1 MRQHTANMKNK
12 TSLIAILWGILLCFT
27 LPVLAQNSLQRQKD
41 SLRQVIEHSE
51 GIDKLRSYNRLYYL
65 YMSEIADDQK
75 MDTLLM
81 LLNRVEA
88 EAIKQGNAEMQGMVY
103 GNTIIAHINRS
114 EHDKVIEKAPAY
126 LDFYIENG
134 LWKFY
139 YQIHMQLITAYNLK
153 GEYESAVEEAEK
165 MYARAK
171 ERKDKAGMATALY
184 ATGIIYNSQDRWKE
198 EEKCFRECIGLLWE
212 VSGYDNILTQ
222 SYAFLCVVLR
232 AQNRYDD
239 LLQLVPEYEKA
250 IARFEKAS
258 GRAQPE
264 ARGNLYIALMNTYI
278 DIREYDKAEPYLAK
292 IEGLVNNDISRF
304 ELLRARALILR
315 ARGDYGKALAAVDS
329 AMTRTPEADFNRN
342 SLRRIKMQILARMG
356 RYQEADG
363 LLDEIIATNDT
374 LKNVEVNARFDELR
388 IQYEVEKHI
397 AEKERNF
404 HYLLFALAICLIFA
418 LLLAGT
424 FYYNRMIALKN
435 RKLYERIKEQDRL
448 ADELS
453 RLAGTRRSK
462 TSSEASPDESGK
474 TAGAADGLAPCSE
487 QQNLVARLQEYLLS
501 GDNLSDTDI
510 SRDDIISVLGTNKN
524 VLTDAV
530 KAVTGK
536 SPMEYMRTLRV
547 EEARRKLDS
556 HPELTIEAIAFSCG
570 FNIPS
575 TFYRLF
581 RKQYGIS
588 PTEYRKMAKSQE
600 K

>member
-1 MRQHTANMKNK
+1 MKYK
-12 TSLIAILWGILLCFT
+12 TSLITILWGSLLNLA
-27 LPVLAQNSLQRQKD
+27 LPVLAQNNLQHQKD

-51 GIDKLRSYNRLYYL
+51 EIDKLRSYNRLYYL

-103 GNTIIAHINRS
+103 GNAIIAHINRS

-153 GEYESAVEEAEK
+153 GEYESAVEEGEK

-222 SYAFLCVVLR
+222 SYAFLCMVLR

-292 IEGLVNNDISRF
+292 IEGLINNDISRF
-304 ELLRARALILR
+304 ELLRARALILQSH
-315 ARGDYGKALAAVDS
+315 GDYGKALAAIDS
-329 AMTRTPEADFNRN
+329 AMTRTPESDFNRN

-356 RYQEADG
+356 RYREADG
-363 LLDEIIATNDT
+363 LLNEIIATNDT

-388 IQYEVEKHI
+388 TQYEVEKHI

-404 HYLLFALAICLIFA
+404 HYLLFALAICLVLA
-418 LLLAGT
+418 LLLAGA
-424 FYYNRMIALKN
+424 FYYNRTIALKN

-448 ADELS
+448 ADEIS
-453 RLAGTRRSK
+453 RLENARQSE
-462 TSSEASPDESGK
+462 SSPKDSGK
-474 TAGAADGLAPCSE
+474 KAGATELFASSGE
-487 QQNLVARLQEYLLS
+487 QQNLVIRLQEYLLS
-501 GDNLSDTDI
+501 DDNLSNTDI
-510 SRDDIISVLGTNKN
+510 NRDDIISALGTNKN
-524 VLTDAV
+524 ALTDAV
-530 KAVTGK
+530 KSVTGK
-536 SPMEYMRTLRV
+536 SPMEYMRTLKV

-588 PTEYRKMAKSQE
+588 PTEYRKMATSKE

>member
-1 MRQHTANMKNK
+1 M
-12 TSLIAILWGILLCFT
+12 
-27 LPVLAQNSLQRQKD
+27 
-41 SLRQVIEHSE
+41 
-51 GIDKLRSYNRLYYL
+51 YYL

-88 EAIKQGNAEMQGMVY
+88 EAIKQGNAQMQGMVY
-103 GNTIIAHINRS
+103 GNAIIAHMNRS

-134 LWKFY
+134 LWRFY

-153 GEYESAVEEAEK
+153 GEYEPAVEEAEK

-184 ATGIIYNSQDRWKE
+184 ATGIVYNSQDRWKE

-222 SYAFLCVVLR
+222 SYAFLCMVLR

-250 IARFEKAS
+250 IARFEKAA

-329 AMTRTPEADFNRN
+329 AMTRTPEADFDRN

-356 RYQEADG
+356 RYREADG
-363 LLDEIIATNDT
+363 LLDEIIAMNDT

-453 RLAGTRRSK
+453 RLAGTRRLKASP
-462 TSSEASPDESGK
+462 EASPDESGE

-510 SRDDIISVLGTNKN
+510 SRDDIISALGTNKN

>member
-81 LLNRVEA
+81 LLNQVEA

-103 GNTIIAHINRS
+103 GNAIIAHINRS

-153 GEYESAVEEAEK
+153 GEYESAVEEGEK

-198 EEKCFRECIGLLWE
+198 EEKCFRECIDLLWE

-222 SYAFLCVVLR
+222 SYAFLCMVLR
-232 AQNRYDD
+232 AQNRYDE

-250 IARFEKAS
+250 IARFEKAAR
-258 GRAQPE
+258 RAQPE

-278 DIREYDKAEPYLAK
+278 DIREYDKAEPYLTK
-292 IEGLVNNDISRF
+292 IEALVNNDISRF
-304 ELLRARALILR
+304 ELLRARALILQS
-315 ARGDYGKALAAVDS
+315 RGDYDKALAAIDS

-356 RYQEADG
+356 RYREADG
-363 LLDEIIATNDT
+363 LLDEIIAMNDT

-418 LLLAGT
+418 LLLAGA

-435 RKLYERIKEQDRL
+435 RKLYERIKEQDRM

-453 RLAGTRRSK
+453 RLAGTCRSK
-462 TSSEASPDESGK
+462 TSSEASPDESDK

-501 GDNLSDTDI
+501 GDNLSDADI
-510 SRDDIISVLGTNKN
+510 SRDDIISALGTNKN

-588 PTEYRKMAKSQE
+588 PAEYRKMAKSQE

>member
-1 MRQHTANMKNK
+1 MKYK
-12 TSLIAILWGILLCFT
+12 TSLITILWGSLLNLA
-27 LPVLAQNSLQRQKD
+27 LPVLAQNNLQHQKD

-88 EAIKQGNAEMQGMVY
+88 EAIKQGNAEKQGMVY
-103 GNTIIAHINRS
+103 GNAIIAHINRS

-153 GEYESAVEEAEK
+153 GEYESAVEEGEK

-222 SYAFLCVVLR
+222 SYAFLCMVLR

-292 IEGLVNNDISRF
+292 IEGLINNDISRF
-304 ELLRARALILR
+304 ELLRARALILQSH
-315 ARGDYGKALAAVDS
+315 GDYGKALAAIDS
-329 AMTRTPEADFNRN
+329 AMTRTPESDFNRN

-356 RYQEADG
+356 RYREADG
-363 LLDEIIATNDT
+363 LLNEIIATNDT

-388 IQYEVEKHI
+388 TQYEVEKHI

-404 HYLLFALAICLIFA
+404 HYLLFALAICLVLA
-418 LLLAGT
+418 LLLAGA
-424 FYYNRMIALKN
+424 FYYNRTIALKN

-453 RLAGTRRSK
+453 RLENARQSE
-462 TSSEASPDESGK
+462 SSPKDSGK
-474 TAGAADGLAPCSE
+474 KAGATELFASSGE
-487 QQNLVARLQEYLLS
+487 QQNLVIRLQEYLLS
-501 GDNLSDTDI
+501 DDNLSNTDI
-510 SRDDIISVLGTNKN
+510 NRDDIISALGTNKN
-524 VLTDAV
+524 ALTDAV
-530 KAVTGK
+530 KSVTGK
-536 SPMEYMRTLRV
+536 SPMEYMRTLKV

-588 PTEYRKMAKSQE
+588 PTEYRKMATSKE

>member
-1 MRQHTANMKNK
+1 MKYK
-12 TSLIAILWGILLCFT
+12 TSLITILWGSLLNLA
-27 LPVLAQNSLQRQKD
+27 LPVLAQNNLQHQKD

-103 GNTIIAHINRS
+103 GNAIIAHINRS

-153 GEYESAVEEAEK
+153 GEYESAVEEGEK

-222 SYAFLCVVLR
+222 SYAFLCMVLR

-292 IEGLVNNDISRF
+292 IEGLINNDISRF
-304 ELLRARALILR
+304 ELLRARALILQSH
-315 ARGDYGKALAAVDS
+315 GDYGKALAAIDS
-329 AMTRTPEADFNRN
+329 AMTRTPESDFNRN
-342 SLRRIKMQILARMG
+342 C
-356 RYQEADG
+356 RYLPG
-363 LLDEIIATNDT
+363 W
-374 LKNVEVNARFDELR
+374 
-388 IQYEVEKHI
+388 
-397 AEKERNF
+397 
-404 HYLLFALAICLIFA
+404 
-418 LLLAGT
+418 G
-424 FYYNRMIALKN
+424 
-435 RKLYERIKEQDRL
+435 
-448 ADELS
+448 
-453 RLAGTRRSK
+453 
-462 TSSEASPDESGK
+462 
-474 TAGAADGLAPCSE
+474 
-487 QQNLVARLQEYLLS
+487 
-501 GDNLSDTDI
+501 
-510 SRDDIISVLGTNKN
+510 
-524 VLTDAV
+524 
-530 KAVTGK
+530 VTGK
-536 SPMEYMRTLRV
+536 QTV
-547 EEARRKLDS
+547 
-556 HPELTIEAIAFSCG
+556 C
-570 FNIPS
+570 
-575 TFYRLF
+575 
-581 RKQYGIS
+581 
-588 PTEYRKMAKSQE
+588 
-600 K
+600 

>member
-1 MRQHTANMKNK
+1 M
-12 TSLIAILWGILLCFT
+12 
-27 LPVLAQNSLQRQKD
+27 
-41 SLRQVIEHSE
+41 
-51 GIDKLRSYNRLYYL
+51 YYL

-88 EAIKQGNAEMQGMVY
+88 EAIKQGNAQMQGMVY
-103 GNTIIAHINRS
+103 GNAIIAHMNRS
-114 EHDKVIEKAPAY
+114 EYDKVIEKAPAY

-134 LWKFY
+134 LWRFY

-153 GEYESAVEEAEK
+153 GEYEAAVEEAEK

-184 ATGIIYNSQDRWKE
+184 ATGIVYNSQDRWKE

-222 SYAFLCVVLR
+222 SYAFLCMVLR

-250 IARFEKAS
+250 IARFEKAA

-278 DIREYDKAEPYLAK
+278 DIREYDKAEPYLTK

-329 AMTRTPEADFNRN
+329 AMTRLPEADFDRN

-356 RYQEADG
+356 RYREADG
-363 LLDEIIATNDT
+363 LLDEIIAMNDT

-453 RLAGTRRSK
+453 RLAGTRRLKASP
-462 TSSEASPDESGK
+462 EASPDESGN

-510 SRDDIISVLGTNKN
+510 SRDDIISALGTNKN

>member
-1 MRQHTANMKNK
+1 MKYK

-27 LPVLAQNSLQRQKD
+27 LPVLAHNNLQHQKD

-51 GIDKLRSYNRLYYL
+51 GIDKLKSYNRLYYL
-65 YMSEIADDQK
+65 YMSEVGDDQK

-81 LLNRVEA
+81 LFNQVEA
-88 EAIKQGNAEMQGMVY
+88 EAIKQGNVEIQGMVY
-103 GNTIIAHINRS
+103 GNAIIAYMNRS

-153 GEYESAVEEAEK
+153 GEYEPAVEEAEK

-184 ATGIIYNSQDRWKE
+184 ATGLIYNSQDRWKE
-198 EEKCFRECIGLLWE
+198 EEKCFRECIDLLWE

-222 SYAFLCVVLR
+222 SYAFLCMVLR
-232 AQNRYDD
+232 AQNRYDE

-258 GRAQPE
+258 GRTQPE

-278 DIREYDKAEPYLAK
+278 DIHDYDKAEPYLAK
-292 IEGLVNNDISRF
+292 TEALINNDISRF
-304 ELLRARALILR
+304 ELLRARALILQS
-315 ARGDYGKALAAVDS
+315 RGDYGKALAAVDS
-329 AMTRTPEADFNRN
+329 AINRTLEADFNLN
-342 SLRRIKMQILARMG
+342 SIRRIKMQLLARMG

-388 IQYEVEKHI
+388 TQYEVEKHI
-397 AEKERNF
+397 AGKERNF
-404 HYLLFALAICLIFA
+404 HYFLFALAICLVLV

-448 ADELS
+448 TDELS
-453 RLAGTRRSK
+453 RLANVRQSE
-462 TSSEASPDESGK
+462 SSGEDSGK
-474 TAGAADGLAPCSE
+474 TAGATELFAPSGE
-487 QQNLVARLQEYLLS
+487 QQSLVIRLQEYLLS
-501 GDNLSDTDI
+501 DDNLSNTDI
-510 SRDDIISVLGTNKN
+510 NRDDIISALGTNKN
-524 VLTDAV
+524 ALTDAV

-536 SPMEYMRTLRV
+536 SPMEYMRTLKV

-588 PTEYRKMAKSQE
+588 PTEYRKMSTLQE

>member
-1 MRQHTANMKNK
+1 MKYK

-27 LPVLAQNSLQRQKD
+27 LPVLAQNNLQHQKD
-41 SLRQVIEHSE
+41 SLQQVIEHSE
-51 GIDKLRSYNRLYYL
+51 GIDKLKSYNRLCYL
-65 YMSEIADDQK
+65 YMSEVADNQK

-81 LLNRVEA
+81 LFNQVEA
-88 EAIKQGNAEMQGMVY
+88 EAIKQGNVEIQGMVY
-103 GNTIIAHINRS
+103 GNAIIAHINRS

-153 GEYESAVEEAEK
+153 GEYEPAIEEAEK

-222 SYAFLCVVLR
+222 SYAFLCMVLR

-258 GRAQPE
+258 GRTQPE

-278 DIREYDKAEPYLAK
+278 DIHDYDKAEPYLAK
-292 IEGLVNNDISRF
+292 IEALINNDISRF

-315 ARGDYGKALAAVDS
+315 SRGDYGKALAAIDS
-329 AMTRTPEADFNRN
+329 AINRTLESDFNLN
-342 SLRRIKMQILARMG
+342 SIRRIKMQILARMG
-356 RYQEADG
+356 RYREADG

-388 IQYEVEKHI
+388 TQYEVEKHI
-397 AEKERNF
+397 AGKERNF
-404 HYLLFALAICLIFA
+404 HYFLFALAICLVLV
-418 LLLAGT
+418 LLLAGA

-453 RLAGTRRSK
+453 RLANVRQSE
-462 TSSEASPDESGK
+462 SSGENSGK
-474 TAGAADGLAPCSE
+474 TAGATDIFAPSGE
-487 QQNLVARLQEYLLS
+487 QQSLVIRLQEYLLS
-501 GDNLSDTDI
+501 DDNLSNTDI
-510 SRDDIISVLGTNKN
+510 NRDDIISALGTNKN
-524 VLTDAV
+524 ALTDAV

-536 SPMEYMRTLRV
+536 SPMEYMRTLKV

-588 PTEYRKMAKSQE
+588 PTEYRKMSTLQE

>member
-1 MRQHTANMKNK
+1 MKYK
-12 TSLIAILWGILLCFT
+12 TSLITILWGSLLNLA
-27 LPVLAQNSLQRQKD
+27 LPVLAQNNLQHQKD

-103 GNTIIAHINRS
+103 GNAIIAHINRS

-153 GEYESAVEEAEK
+153 GEYESAVEEGEK

-222 SYAFLCVVLR
+222 SYAFLCMVLR

-292 IEGLVNNDISRF
+292 IEGLINNDISRF
-304 ELLRARALILR
+304 ELLRARALILQSH
-315 ARGDYGKALAAVDS
+315 GDYGKALAAIDS
-329 AMTRTPEADFNRN
+329 AMTRTPESDFNRN

-356 RYQEADG
+356 RYREADG
-363 LLDEIIATNDT
+363 LLNEIIATNDT

-388 IQYEVEKHI
+388 TQYEVEKHI

-404 HYLLFALAICLIFA
+404 HYLLFALAICLVLA
-418 LLLAGT
+418 LLLAGA
-424 FYYNRMIALKN
+424 FYYNRTIALKN

-453 RLAGTRRSK
+453 RLENARQSE
-462 TSSEASPDESGK
+462 SSPKDSGK
-474 TAGAADGLAPCSE
+474 KAGATELFASSGE
-487 QQNLVARLQEYLLS
+487 QQNLVIRLQEYLLS
-501 GDNLSDTDI
+501 DDNLSNTDI
-510 SRDDIISVLGTNKN
+510 NRDDIISALGTNKN
-524 VLTDAV
+524 ALTDAV
-530 KAVTGK
+530 KSVTGK
-536 SPMEYMRTLRV
+536 SPMEYMRTLKV
-547 EEARRKLDS
+547 EKARRKLDS

-588 PTEYRKMAKSQE
+588 PTEYRKMATSKE

>member
-153 GEYESAVEEAEK
+153 GEYESAVEEGEK

-222 SYAFLCVVLR
+222 SYAFLCMVLR

-292 IEGLVNNDISRF
+292 IEALVNNDISRF
-304 ELLRARALILR
+304 ELLRARALILQS
-315 ARGDYGKALAAVDS
+315 RGDYDKALAAIDS

-356 RYQEADG
+356 RYREADG
-363 LLDEIIATNDT
+363 LLDEIIAMNDT

-424 FYYNRMIALKN
+424 FYYNRMIAPQKPQVVRAN
-435 RKLYERIKEQDRL
+435 Q
-448 ADELS
+448 
-453 RLAGTRRSK
+453 GTRPAGRR
-462 TSSEASPDESGK
+462 AVAVGGHPPLESF
-474 TAGAADGLAPCSE
+474 
-487 QQNLVARLQEYLLS
+487 
-501 GDNLSDTDI
+501 
-510 SRDDIISVLGTNKN
+510 
-524 VLTDAV
+524 
-530 KAVTGK
+530 TG
-536 SPMEYMRTLRV
+536 SLPGRV
-547 EEARRKLDS
+547 R
-556 HPELTIEAIAFSCG
+556 
-570 FNIPS
+570 
-575 TFYRLF
+575 
-581 RKQYGIS
+581 
-588 PTEYRKMAKSQE
+588 
-600 K
+600 

>member
-1 MRQHTANMKNK
+1 MKYK
-12 TSLIAILWGILLCFT
+12 TSLITILWGSLLNLA
-27 LPVLAQNSLQRQKD
+27 LPVLAQNNLQHQKD

-103 GNTIIAHINRS
+103 GNAIIAHINRS

-153 GEYESAVEEAEK
+153 GEYESAVEEGEK

-222 SYAFLCVVLR
+222 SYAFLCMVLR

-292 IEGLVNNDISRF
+292 IEGLINNDISRF
-304 ELLRARALILR
+304 ELLRARALILQSH
-315 ARGDYGKALAAVDS
+315 GDYGKALAAIDS
-329 AMTRTPEADFNRN
+329 AMTRTPESDFNRN

-356 RYQEADG
+356 RYREADG
-363 LLDEIIATNDT
+363 LLNEIIATNDT

-388 IQYEVEKHI
+388 TQYEVEKHI

-404 HYLLFALAICLIFA
+404 HYLLFALAICLVLA
-418 LLLAGT
+418 LLLAGA
-424 FYYNRMIALKN
+424 FYYNRTIALKN

-453 RLAGTRRSK
+453 RLENARQSE
-462 TSSEASPDESGK
+462 SSPKDSGK
-474 TAGAADGLAPCSE
+474 KAGATELFASSGE
-487 QQNLVARLQEYLLS
+487 QQNLVIRLQEYLLS
-501 GDNLSDTDI
+501 DDNLSNTDI
-510 SRDDIISVLGTNKN
+510 NRDGIISALGTNKN
-524 VLTDAV
+524 ALTDAV
-530 KAVTGK
+530 KSVTGK
-536 SPMEYMRTLRV
+536 SPMEYMRTLKV

-588 PTEYRKMAKSQE
+588 PTEYRKMATSKE

>member
-1 MRQHTANMKNK
+1 MKYK
-12 TSLIAILWGILLCFT
+12 TSLITILWGSLLNLA
-27 LPVLAQNSLQRQKD
+27 LPVLAQNNLQHQKD

-103 GNTIIAHINRS
+103 GNAIIAHINRS

-153 GEYESAVEEAEK
+153 GEYESAVEEGEK

-222 SYAFLCVVLR
+222 SYAFLCMVLR

-292 IEGLVNNDISRF
+292 IEGLINNDISRF
-304 ELLRARALILR
+304 ELLRARALILQSH
-315 ARGDYGKALAAVDS
+315 GDYGKALAAIDS
-329 AMTRTPEADFNRN
+329 AMTRTPESYFNRN

-356 RYQEADG
+356 RYREADG
-363 LLDEIIATNDT
+363 LLNEIIATNDT

-388 IQYEVEKHI
+388 TQYEVEKHI

-404 HYLLFALAICLIFA
+404 HYLLFALAICLVLA
-418 LLLAGT
+418 LLLAGA
-424 FYYNRMIALKN
+424 FYYNRTIALKN

-453 RLAGTRRSK
+453 RLENARQSE
-462 TSSEASPDESGK
+462 SSPKDSGK
-474 TAGAADGLAPCSE
+474 KAGATELFASSGE
-487 QQNLVARLQEYLLS
+487 QQNLVIRLQEYLLS
-501 GDNLSDTDI
+501 DDNLSNTDI
-510 SRDDIISVLGTNKN
+510 NRDDIISALGTNKN
-524 VLTDAV
+524 ALTDAV
-530 KAVTGK
+530 KSVTGK
-536 SPMEYMRTLRV
+536 SPMEYMRTLKV

-588 PTEYRKMAKSQE
+588 PTEYRKMATSKE

>member
-1 MRQHTANMKNK
+1 MKYK

-27 LPVLAQNSLQRQKD
+27 LPLSAQNSLQRQKD

-103 GNTIIAHINRS
+103 GNAIIAHINRS

-153 GEYESAVEEAEK
+153 GEYEPAIEEAEK

-184 ATGIIYNSQDRWKE
+184 ATGIVYNSQDRWKE

-278 DIREYDKAEPYLAK
+278 DIREYDKAEPYLTK

-315 ARGDYGKALAAVDS
+315 ARGDYGKALAAIDS
-329 AMTRTPEADFNRN
+329 AMTRTPESDFNRN

-356 RYQEADG
+356 RYREADG
-363 LLDEIIATNDT
+363 LLNEIIATNDT

-388 IQYEVEKHI
+388 TQYEVEKHI

-404 HYLLFALAICLIFA
+404 HYLLFALAICLVLA
-418 LLLAGT
+418 LLLAGA
-424 FYYNRMIALKN
+424 FYYNRTIALKN

-453 RLAGTRRSK
+453 RLENARQSE
-462 TSSEASPDESGK
+462 SSPKDSGK
-474 TAGAADGLAPCSE
+474 KAGATELFASSGE
-487 QQNLVARLQEYLLS
+487 QQNLVIRLQEYLLS
-501 GDNLSDTDI
+501 DDNLSNTDI
-510 SRDDIISVLGTNKN
+510 NRDDIISALGTNKN
-524 VLTDAV
+524 ALTDAV
-530 KAVTGK
+530 KSVTGK
-536 SPMEYMRTLRV
+536 SPMEYMRTLKV

-588 PTEYRKMAKSQE
+588 PTEYRKMATSKE

>member
-1 MRQHTANMKNK
+1 MKYK
-12 TSLIAILWGILLCFT
+12 TSLITILWGSLLNLA
-27 LPVLAQNSLQRQKD
+27 LPVLAQNNLQHQKD

-103 GNTIIAHINRS
+103 GNAIIAHINRS

-153 GEYESAVEEAEK
+153 GEYESAVEEGEK

-222 SYAFLCVVLR
+222 SYAFLCMVLR

-292 IEGLVNNDISRF
+292 IEGLINNDISRF
-304 ELLRARALILR
+304 ELLRARALILQSH
-315 ARGDYGKALAAVDS
+315 GDYGKALAAIDS
-329 AMTRTPEADFNRN
+329 AMTRTPESDFNRN

-356 RYQEADG
+356 RFREADG
-363 LLDEIIATNDT
+363 LLNEIIATNDT

-388 IQYEVEKHI
+388 TQYEVEKHI

-404 HYLLFALAICLIFA
+404 HYLLFALAICLVLA
-418 LLLAGT
+418 LLLAGA
-424 FYYNRMIALKN
+424 FYYNRTIALKN

-453 RLAGTRRSK
+453 RLENARQSE
-462 TSSEASPDESGK
+462 SSPKDSGK
-474 TAGAADGLAPCSE
+474 KAGATELFASSGE
-487 QQNLVARLQEYLLS
+487 QQNLVIRLQEYLLS
-501 GDNLSDTDI
+501 DDNLSNTDI
-510 SRDDIISVLGTNKN
+510 NRDDIISALGTNKN
-524 VLTDAV
+524 ALTDAV
-530 KAVTGK
+530 KSVTGK
-536 SPMEYMRTLRV
+536 SPMEYMRTLKV

-588 PTEYRKMAKSQE
+588 PTEYRKMATSKE

>member
-1 MRQHTANMKNK
+1 MKYK
-12 TSLIAILWGILLCFT
+12 TSLITILWGSLLNLA
-27 LPVLAQNSLQRQKD
+27 LPVLAQNNLQHQKD

-103 GNTIIAHINRS
+103 GNAIIAHINRS

-153 GEYESAVEEAEK
+153 GEYESAVEEGEK

-222 SYAFLCVVLR
+222 SYAFLCMVLR

-292 IEGLVNNDISRF
+292 IEGLINNDISRF
-304 ELLRARALILR
+304 ELLRARALILQS
-315 ARGDYGKALAAVDS
+315 RGDYGKALAAIDS
-329 AMTRTPEADFNRN
+329 AMTRTPESDFNRN

-356 RYQEADG
+356 RYREADG
-363 LLDEIIATNDT
+363 LLNEIIATNDT

-388 IQYEVEKHI
+388 TQYEVEKHI

-404 HYLLFALAICLIFA
+404 HYLLFALAICLVLA
-418 LLLAGT
+418 LLLAGA
-424 FYYNRMIALKN
+424 FYYNRTIALKN

-453 RLAGTRRSK
+453 RLENARQSE
-462 TSSEASPDESGK
+462 SSPKDSGK
-474 TAGAADGLAPCSE
+474 KAGATELFASSGE
-487 QQNLVARLQEYLLS
+487 QQNLVIRLQEYLLS
-501 GDNLSDTDI
+501 DDNLSNTDI
-510 SRDDIISVLGTNKN
+510 NRDDIISALGTNKN
-524 VLTDAV
+524 ALTDAV
-530 KAVTGK
+530 KSVTGK
-536 SPMEYMRTLRV
+536 SPMEYMRTLKV

-588 PTEYRKMAKSQE
+588 PTEYRKMATSKE

>member
-1 MRQHTANMKNK
+1 MKYK
-12 TSLIAILWGILLCFT
+12 TGLIAILWGSLLS
-27 LPVLAQNSLQRQKD
+27 LASPLSAQNSLQRQKD

-88 EAIKQGNAEMQGMVY
+88 EAIKQGNAQMQGMVY
-103 GNTIIAHINRS
+103 GNAIIAHMNRS

-134 LWKFY
+134 LWRFY

-153 GEYESAVEEAEK
+153 GEYEPAVEEAEK

-184 ATGIIYNSQDRWKE
+184 ATGIVYNSQDRWKE

-222 SYAFLCVVLR
+222 SYAFLCMVLR

-250 IARFEKAS
+250 IARFEKAA

-329 AMTRTPEADFNRN
+329 AMTRTPEADFDRN

-356 RYQEADG
+356 RYREADG
-363 LLDEIIATNDT
+363 LLDEIIAMNDT

-453 RLAGTRRSK
+453 RLAGTRRLKASP
-462 TSSEASPDESGK
+462 EASPDGSGK

-510 SRDDIISVLGTNKN
+510 SRDDIISALGTNKN

>member
-1 MRQHTANMKNK
+1 MKYK
-12 TSLIAILWGILLCFT
+12 TSLITILWGSLLNLA
-27 LPVLAQNSLQRQKD
+27 LPVLAQNNLQHQKD

-103 GNTIIAHINRS
+103 GNAIIAHINRS

-153 GEYESAVEEAEK
+153 GEYESAVEEGEK

-222 SYAFLCVVLR
+222 SYAFLCMVLR

-292 IEGLVNNDISRF
+292 IEGLINNDISRF
-304 ELLRARALILR
+304 ELLRARALILQSH
-315 ARGDYGKALAAVDS
+315 GDYGKALAAIDS
-329 AMTRTPEADFNRN
+329 AMTRTPESDFNRN

-356 RYQEADG
+356 RYREADG
-363 LLDEIIATNDT
+363 LLNEIIATNDT

-388 IQYEVEKHI
+388 TQYEVEKHI

-404 HYLLFALAICLIFA
+404 HYLLFALAICLVLA
-418 LLLAGT
+418 LLLAGA
-424 FYYNRMIALKN
+424 FYYNRTIALKN

-453 RLAGTRRSK
+453 RLENARQSE
-462 TSSEASPDESGK
+462 SSPKDSGK
-474 TAGAADGLAPCSE
+474 KAGATELFASSGE
-487 QQNLVARLQEYLLS
+487 QQNLVIRLQEYLLS
-501 GDNLSDTDI
+501 DDNLSNTDI
-510 SRDDIISVLGTNKN
+510 NRDDIISALGTNKN
-524 VLTDAV
+524 ALTDAV

-536 SPMEYMRTLRV
+536 SPMEYMRTLKV

-588 PTEYRKMAKSQE
+588 PTEYRKMATSKE

>member
-1 MRQHTANMKNK
+1 MKNK
-12 TSLIAILWGILLCFT
+12 TSLIAILWGSLLCFT
-27 LPVLAQNSLQRQKD
+27 SPLSAQNSLQRQKD

-81 LLNRVEA
+81 LFKQVEA

-103 GNTIIAHINRS
+103 GNAIIAHINRS

-153 GEYESAVEEAEK
+153 GEYESAVEEGEK

-222 SYAFLCVVLR
+222 SYAFLCMVLR

-278 DIREYDKAEPYLAK
+278 DIREYDKAEPYLTK
-292 IEGLVNNDISRF
+292 IEALVNNDISRF
-304 ELLRARALILR
+304 ELLRARALILQS
-315 ARGDYGKALAAVDS
+315 RGDYDKALAAIDS
-329 AMTRTPEADFNRN
+329 AITRTPEADFNRN
-342 SLRRIKMQILARMG
+342 SLRRIKMQILVRMG
-356 RYQEADG
+356 RYREADG
-363 LLDEIIATNDT
+363 LLDEIIAMNDT

-418 LLLAGT
+418 LLLAGA

-435 RKLYERIKEQDRL
+435 RKLYERIKEQDRM

-453 RLAGTRRSK
+453 RLAGTCRSK
-462 TSSEASPDESGK
+462 ASSEASPDESGE

-501 GDNLSDTDI
+501 DDNLSDADI
-510 SRDDIISVLGTNKN
+510 SRDDIISALGTNKN

-556 HPELTIEAIAFSCG
+556 HPDLTIEAIAFSCG

>member
-1 MRQHTANMKNK
+1 MKYK
-12 TSLIAILWGILLCFT
+12 TSLITILWGSLLNLA
-27 LPVLAQNSLQRQKD
+27 LPVLAQNNLQHQKD

-51 GIDKLRSYNRLYYL
+51 GIDKLRSYIRLYYL

-103 GNTIIAHINRS
+103 GNAIIAHINRS

-153 GEYESAVEEAEK
+153 GEYESAVEEGEK

-222 SYAFLCVVLR
+222 SYAFLCMVLR

-292 IEGLVNNDISRF
+292 IEGLINNDISRF
-304 ELLRARALILR
+304 ELLRARALILQSH
-315 ARGDYGKALAAVDS
+315 GDYGKALAAIDS
-329 AMTRTPEADFNRN
+329 AMTRTPESDFNRN

-356 RYQEADG
+356 RYREADG
-363 LLDEIIATNDT
+363 LLNEIIATNDT

-388 IQYEVEKHI
+388 TQYEVEKHI

-404 HYLLFALAICLIFA
+404 HYLLFALAICLVLA
-418 LLLAGT
+418 LLLAGA
-424 FYYNRMIALKN
+424 FYYNRTIALKN

-453 RLAGTRRSK
+453 RLENARQSE
-462 TSSEASPDESGK
+462 SSPKDSGK
-474 TAGAADGLAPCSE
+474 KAGATELFASSGE
-487 QQNLVARLQEYLLS
+487 QQNLVIRLQEYLLS
-501 GDNLSDTDI
+501 DDNLSNTDI
-510 SRDDIISVLGTNKN
+510 NRDDIISALGTNKN
-524 VLTDAV
+524 ALTDAV
-530 KAVTGK
+530 KSVTGK
-536 SPMEYMRTLRV
+536 SPMEYMRTLKV

-588 PTEYRKMAKSQE
+588 PTEYRKMVTSKE

>member
-1 MRQHTANMKNK
+1 MKYK
-12 TSLIAILWGILLCFT
+12 TSLITILWGSLLNLA
-27 LPVLAQNSLQRQKD
+27 LPVLAQNNLQHQKD

-103 GNTIIAHINRS
+103 GNAIIAHINRS

-153 GEYESAVEEAEK
+153 GEYESAVEEGEK

-222 SYAFLCVVLR
+222 SYAFLCMVLR

-292 IEGLVNNDISRF
+292 IEGLINNDISRF
-304 ELLRARALILR
+304 ELLRARALILQSH
-315 ARGDYGKALAAVDS
+315 GDYGKALAAIDS
-329 AMTRTPEADFNRN
+329 AMTRTPESDFNRN

-356 RYQEADG
+356 RYREADG
-363 LLDEIIATNDT
+363 LLNEIIATNDT

-388 IQYEVEKHI
+388 TQYEVEKHI

-404 HYLLFALAICLIFA
+404 HYLLFALAICLVLA
-418 LLLAGT
+418 LLLAGA
-424 FYYNRMIALKN
+424 FYYNRTIALKN

-453 RLAGTRRSK
+453 RLENARQ
-462 TSSEASPDESGK
+462 SESAPKDSGK
-474 TAGAADGLAPCSE
+474 KAGATELFASSGE
-487 QQNLVARLQEYLLS
+487 QQNLVIRLQEYLLS
-501 GDNLSDTDI
+501 DDNLSNTDI
-510 SRDDIISVLGTNKN
+510 NRDDIISALGTNKN
-524 VLTDAV
+524 ALTDAV
-530 KAVTGK
+530 KSVTGK
-536 SPMEYMRTLRV
+536 SPMEYMRTLKV

-588 PTEYRKMAKSQE
+588 PTEYRKMATSKE

>member
-1 MRQHTANMKNK
+1 MKYK
-12 TSLIAILWGILLCFT
+12 TSLITILWGSLLNLA
-27 LPVLAQNSLQRQKD
+27 LPVLAQNNLQHQKD

-103 GNTIIAHINRS
+103 GNAIIAHINRS

-139 YQIHMQLITAYNLK
+139 YQIHMHLITAYNLK
-153 GEYESAVEEAEK
+153 GEYESAVEEGEK

-222 SYAFLCVVLR
+222 SYAFLCMVLR

-292 IEGLVNNDISRF
+292 IEGLINNDISRF
-304 ELLRARALILR
+304 ELLRARALILQSH
-315 ARGDYGKALAAVDS
+315 GDYGKALAAIDS
-329 AMTRTPEADFNRN
+329 AMTRTPESDFNRN

-356 RYQEADG
+356 RYREADG
-363 LLDEIIATNDT
+363 LLNEIIATNDT

-388 IQYEVEKHI
+388 TQYEVEKHI

-404 HYLLFALAICLIFA
+404 HYLLFALAICLVLA
-418 LLLAGT
+418 LLLAGA
-424 FYYNRMIALKN
+424 FYYNRTIALKN

-453 RLAGTRRSK
+453 RLENARQSE
-462 TSSEASPDESGK
+462 SSPKDSGK
-474 TAGAADGLAPCSE
+474 KAGATDLFASSGE
-487 QQNLVARLQEYLLS
+487 QQNLVIRLQEYLLS
-501 GDNLSDTDI
+501 DDNLSNTDI
-510 SRDDIISVLGTNKN
+510 NRDDIISALGTNKN
-524 VLTDAV
+524 ALTDAV
-530 KAVTGK
+530 KSVTGK
-536 SPMEYMRTLRV
+536 SPMEYMRTLKV

-588 PTEYRKMAKSQE
+588 PTEYRKMATSKE

>member
-1 MRQHTANMKNK
+1 MKYK
-12 TSLIAILWGILLCFT
+12 TGLIAILWGSLLS
-27 LPVLAQNSLQRQKD
+27 LASPLSAQNSLQRQKD

-88 EAIKQGNAEMQGMVY
+88 EAIKQGNAQMQGMVY
-103 GNTIIAHINRS
+103 GNAIIAHINRS
-114 EHDKVIEKAPAY
+114 EYDKVIEKAPAY

-134 LWKFY
+134 LWRFY

-153 GEYESAVEEAEK
+153 GEYEAAVEEAEK

-184 ATGIIYNSQDRWKE
+184 ATGIVYNSQDRWKE

-222 SYAFLCVVLR
+222 SYAFLCMVLR

-250 IARFEKAS
+250 IARFEKAA

-329 AMTRTPEADFNRN
+329 AMTRTPEADFDRN

-356 RYQEADG
+356 RYREADG
-363 LLDEIIATNDT
+363 LLDEIIAMNDT

-453 RLAGTRRSK
+453 RLAGTRRLKASP
-462 TSSEASPDESGK
+462 EASPDESGE

-510 SRDDIISVLGTNKN
+510 SRDDIISALGTNKN